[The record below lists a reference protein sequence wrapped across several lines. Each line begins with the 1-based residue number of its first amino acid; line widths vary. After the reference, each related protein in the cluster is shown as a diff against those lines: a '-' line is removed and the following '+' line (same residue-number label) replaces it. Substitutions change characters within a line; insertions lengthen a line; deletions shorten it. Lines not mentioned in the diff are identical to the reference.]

1 MSTLQMQRNEKSV
14 LDKVED
20 MDVDNQSDHE
30 GPCLREK
37 DVAKPSSSSSSESNT
52 AELVKENSCENNT
65 EDKNCIRGKEVSNG
79 SVSFWLQ

>member
-1 MSTLQMQRNEKSV
+1 MSTLQRNEKSV

-20 MDVDNQSDHE
+20 MDVDSQSDHE
-30 GPCLREK
+30 GACLGEK
-37 DVAKPSSSSSSESNT
+37 NVAKPSSSSSFESN
-52 AELVKENSCENNT
+52 AAGLVKENSCENNT